1 MGSSK
6 PAVHP
11 VKIIRK
17 TQLND
22 KYIEVWLSRPDKLWY
37 EAGQYLSV
45 KVTSE
50 GDRRSYSLISS
61 PNEADLGLLIDTGPG
76 GLGSK
81 FFMNAS
87 PGEMIEVLLPMGRFI
102 VREDNERNTLFV
114 ATGSGIAPMRGMI
127 KEALSLSG
135 DRKVKLVWGMR
146 HEDDLFWTDSWDN
159 LKQKYVN
166 FDYEIVLSQPNNGW
180 KGREGHVGDELLG
193 EWSGWEAYVCGNGEV
208 VKAVRDQLVSE
219 GVDENFIYFEKFN

>member
-1 MGSSK
+1 MAVSK
-6 PAVHP
+6 PV
-11 VKIIRK
+11 VFKVRVEK
-17 TQLND
+17 KKQLNE
-22 KYIEVWLSRPDKLWY
+22 KYLEIWLEKPTGLEY

-45 KVTSE
+45 KVTNE

-81 FFMNAS
+81 FFMHAS

-102 VREDNERNTLFV
+102 VREDNERNALFV

-166 FDYEIVLSQPNNGW
+166 FDYEIVLSQPNDGW